1 MADSR
6 TTKQNYQDIA
16 DAIRMVN
23 GETDQYTTVE
33 MAPKI
38 QALQKKNADSVLDYY
53 QLELLY
59 SEDNPSMPTSIPGD
73 NLMETE
79 SQTINISDKNIEN
92 KFNIFVSY
100 WNLSD
105 MGYYK
110 PFTYDFAAIMV
121 EKDNIASSKW
131 VYNQYNFNSNYKDHS
146 ISFSISRT
154 SGFDGDM
161 YNNTIGGEFYYS
173 VGIRIN
179 EVIFDDSDNYIKQ
192 IVIDKSTYRNY
203 SDMGWEFVNPVTKLA
218 IYGATPI
225 YK

>member
-1 MADSR
+1 
-6 TTKQNYQDIA
+6 
-16 DAIRMVN
+16 
-23 GETDQYTTVE
+23 
-33 MAPKI
+33 
-38 QALQKKNADSVLDYY
+38 
-53 QLELLY
+53 
-59 SEDNPSMPTSIPGD
+59 MPTSIPGN

-79 SQTINISDKNIEN
+79 SQTIDISDKNIEN
-92 KFNIFVSY
+92 KFNIFVAY

-154 SGFDGDM
+154 TGFDGYM

-192 IVIDKSTYRNY
+192 IVIDKNTHRKY
-203 SDMGWEFVNPVTKLA
+203 SDMGWEFVNPVTRLA